1 MDERK
6 QQKAR
11 IKENHTTSSP
21 DDWLLPFLGFD
32 LRLDYK
38 ENNHSF
44 VQENN
49 NKLQHK
55 REKKERGLAILSL
68 SLSLSLSLYRV
79 SKSLLFTTGTSRG
92 SQRTMD
98 RRTHRN
104 LGERRLYLSLHSGP
118 YSQRLLDF
126 LFLRKH
132 QLFLGFLSL
141 PLFRFRANTLCTS
154 FNFSFFQLFLLNCS
168 FFAHIDGG
176 TNTYGLYC
184 PSINWYPI
192 RSTNNKVTS

>member
-55 REKKERGLAILSL
+55 REKKEKGLALFSL
-68 SLSLSLSLYRV
+68 STGSPSLFCLLRV
-79 SKSLLFTTGTSRG
+79 RPEGPKEPWTDELTGT
-92 SQRTMD
+92 
-98 RRTHRN
+98 
-104 LGERRLYLSLHSGP
+104 
-118 YSQRLLDF
+118 
-126 LFLRKH
+126 
-132 QLFLGFLSL
+132 
-141 PLFRFRANTLCTS
+141 
-154 FNFSFFQLFLLNCS
+154 
-168 FFAHIDGG
+168 
-176 TNTYGLYC
+176 
-184 PSINWYPI
+184 
-192 RSTNNKVTS
+192 